1 MQRDLTAEAL
11 AVVRLVRAVK
21 QHGSLSH
28 VVDVFRGANTK
39 AVKDRGH
46 NTLPEHG
53 AGKALRCSPGLSP
66 GSTFAYQHLLPD
78 PGALPA
84 DMAGV
89 PPKHHMCIW

>member
-39 AVKDRGH
+39 AVKDRSH

-53 AGKALRCSPGLSP
+53 AGKALRCTPGLCS
-66 GSTFAYQHLLPD
+66 GSTLS
-78 PGALPA
+78 
-84 DMAGV
+84 
-89 PPKHHMCIW
+89 